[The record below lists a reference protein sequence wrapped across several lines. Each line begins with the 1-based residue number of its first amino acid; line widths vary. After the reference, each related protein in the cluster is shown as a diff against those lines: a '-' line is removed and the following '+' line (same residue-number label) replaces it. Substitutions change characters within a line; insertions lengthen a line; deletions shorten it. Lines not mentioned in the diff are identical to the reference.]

1 MNEIMEGLT
10 ERQKEIFDFLKS
22 YIRDHGYPPT
32 MREIGER
39 FGFTWL
45 GARGHL
51 RALEKKGFIKINPLK
66 ARGLVVD
73 STHREVTGL
82 RRIEGMEIPVAGRVR
97 AGRPILAI
105 EEIEENILVDKTL
118 FKVHDAFALRIKG
131 DSMIE
136 AGIFDGDYVVV
147 KPQKVVST
155 GDIAVVLIC
164 DEVTVKKVSIGKAM
178 ITLIPA
184 NKDLKPV
191 KYKPDEIS
199 IIGKVIGVIR
209 RV

>member
-1 MNEIMEGLT
+1 MEKLT
-10 ERQKEIFDFLKS
+10 QRQNNILDFLKS

-32 MREIGER
+32 MREIGEH
-39 FGFTWL
+39 FGFTWP

-51 RALEKKGFIKINPLK
+51 MALEKKGFIKINPLK
-66 ARGLVVD
+66 ARGL
-73 STHREVTGL
+73 EVTGL
-82 RRIEGMEIPVAGRVR
+82 RRIEGMELPVAGRVR

-131 DSMIE
+131 DSMTE

-147 KPQKVVST
+147 KPQKVVSS
-155 GDIAVVLIC
+155 GEIAVALIG
-164 DEVTVKKVSIGKAM
+164 DEATVKKVSIGKAM

-199 IIGKVIGVIR
+199 IIGRVIGVIR
-209 RV
+209 RI